1 MILIKGNETIAVNIS
16 PSVWRQALP
25 SKLARYLRTF
35 LHLKPRSRLS
45 LLSRCTVIEL
55 AYELQARALL
65 AVQKDGNY
73 ISTVQPPVQ
82 HSPFVV
88 FLSQMHAVDIYAISC
103 ECVNP
108 SKQPIKL
115 GPVSAL
121 LLKCFKIVPF
131 FGVEPY
137 CKCLLW
143 DAGVVDL
150 WIHDCIFQE
159 ATPRGVVLI

>member
-1 MILIKGNETIAVNIS
+1 MTLIKGNEIKVVKIP

-25 SKLARYLRTF
+25 SKLARYLRSF

-55 AYELQARALL
+55 AYELQALALL
-65 AVQKDGNY
+65 AVLKDGNY
-73 ISTVQPPVQ
+73 VSAVQPPVQ
-82 HSPFVV
+82 HSSFAV
-88 FLSQMHAVDIYAISC
+88 FLSQVHAVDIYAISC

-108 SKQPIKL
+108 SIQPIKL

-143 DAGVVDL
+143 GWRSACLVAEVGEGIRRAWKLSRV
-150 WIHDCIFQE
+150 
-159 ATPRGVVLI
+159 